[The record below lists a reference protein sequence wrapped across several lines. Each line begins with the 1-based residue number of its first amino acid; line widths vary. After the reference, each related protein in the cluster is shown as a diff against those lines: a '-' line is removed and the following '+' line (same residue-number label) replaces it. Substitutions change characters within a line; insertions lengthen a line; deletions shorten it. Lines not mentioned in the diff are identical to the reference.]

1 MNLRPSGYEPDEL
14 PTALPRDKKMAE
26 DEGFEPPLG
35 FPRLSV
41 FKTDPFSRT
50 WVIFRV
56 IFKLQPYFINYW
68 WTLLDLNQWPSGY
81 EPDALTN
88 WAKGPLIMVAGARF
102 ELATFRVWTERSNQL
117 SYPAVKKWW
126 TLSGSNRRPPAC
138 KAGALPAELRAHKK
152 NIMVGKTGFEP
163 ATLRSQTECSTKLS
177 HFPIRQCY
185 YFFNNNINNL
195 IGAPGGTRTP
205 NLLIRSQTIYPI
217 DLRAHL
223 LLLVHLKI

>member
-1 MNLRPSGYEPDEL
+1 
-14 PTALPRDKKMAE
+14 MAE

-152 NIMVGKTGFEP
+152 YNGREDRIRTCDPSVPNRMLYQAEP
-163 ATLRSQTECSTKLS
+163 LPDTTM
-177 HFPIRQCY
+177 
-185 YFFNNNINNL
+185 
-195 IGAPGGTRTP
+195 
-205 NLLIRSQTIYPI
+205 
-217 DLRAHL
+217 L
-223 LLLVHLKI
+223 LLFQ